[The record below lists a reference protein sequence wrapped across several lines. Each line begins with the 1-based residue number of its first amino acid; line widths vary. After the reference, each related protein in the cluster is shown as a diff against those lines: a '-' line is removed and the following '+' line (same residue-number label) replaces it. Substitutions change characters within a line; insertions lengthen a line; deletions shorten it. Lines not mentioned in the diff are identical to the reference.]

1 MANPIETAYSGL
13 KEELVIGPGHHRFQ
27 LMSKQREHFMG
38 SLWLAEDISTA
49 ARTHVS
55 LLVLRPELVRHPG
68 VAEQMRKLVTRLR
81 SALRHPHIA
90 TCYGY
95 FSWRGLEFLSLEHL
109 DGQTLSDLFQ
119 RNQAR
124 KLNDRQKQGLL
135 IQLAK
140 AVDSGHLKLG
150 KPHALLAPDLIFLN
164 AGGGVKLTGFGWRS
178 ILDPLLDLL
187 PQQPD
192 YPCYQAPEA
201 FHPQNQTTRSDVY
214 ALALIAW
221 ELYSGKRAFQSSDG
235 EAVRYRKEFK
245 APAGLTKAQWSSL
258 LQALSPES
266 ESRQA
271 NCMTLMRELF
281 ATETSPE
288 QSTIPDMRSEAPTR
302 AEGQLNSHQPSET
315 GDDAPAE
322 PPEQQINTVMEPEQP
337 QAPAVQPEPEAAD
350 TPVSEPEPGSE
361 TETGPKEEPTPESQ
375 PEPQPAPEPQP
386 ESDPQPESEPED
398 ESALASE
405 PEPNKQAAVEP
416 EAVPEAETP
425 HLAKPEAQP
434 KAQQSSRDNADT
446 PEENTEAQSATLRE
460 RLRALGTLPEPVWRW
475 ARRGLIFTLGFIAGF
490 WLALLF
496 YQGQL
501 DTISSQA
508 LTQMKNNRELRAAFE
523 FLEQEHLRLQQDL
536 ERLRMAPVE
545 PTAPP
550 LQSPAIE
557 SASALRAADRSVDN
571 LTLFQDELKDG
582 GRGPQMVVIP
592 AGRFRMGDL
601 HGNGDD
607 NERPVHEVIIGNS
620 FALAR
625 HEVTFE
631 EYDRFARATGRPL
644 PDDESW
650 GRGNRPVINVSWND
664 ANAYALWLA
673 EQTGQPYR
681 LPTEA
686 EWEYSAR
693 AGTESIYWWGDEPR
707 PGYAVCD
714 GCDSRWGGQQ
724 TAPVAAMK
732 SNPWGLHDMNGNV
745 DEWVLD
751 CYQPDYTNAP
761 KDGSA
766 TRTSDCSH
774 RVMRGGSWF
783 DIPRVV
789 RPASRY
795 RHPAISSRNS
805 WGFRVALD
813 LPASMQ

>member
-13 KEELVIGPGHHRFQ
+13 KEELVIGPSHHRFQ
-27 LMSKQREHFMG
+27 LISKQREHFMG

-49 ARTHVS
+49 ARTEVS
-55 LLVLRPELVRHPG
+55 LLILRPELVRHEG
-68 VAEQMRKLVTRLR
+68 VADQMRKLVTKLR

-140 AVDSGHLKLG
+140 AVDSGQLKLG
-150 KPHALLAPDLIFLN
+150 KPHSLLAPDLIFLN

-178 ILDPLLDLL
+178 ILDPLLSLL
-187 PQQPD
+187 PIQPD
-192 YPCYQAPEA
+192 YPSYQAPEA
-201 FHPQNQTTRSDVY
+201 FHPQNQTARSDVY

-221 ELYSGKRAFQSSDG
+221 ELYSGKRAFQPADG
-235 EAVRYRKEFK
+235 EAARYRKEFK
-245 APAGLTKAQWSSL
+245 APGGLNKAQWTCL
-258 LQALSPES
+258 AHALSPEIEPRPAS
-266 ESRQA
+266 
-271 NCMTLMRELF
+271 CMALVRELF
-281 ATETSPE
+281 ATESSPD
-288 QSTIPDMRSEAPTR
+288 QSTIPDMRSESLGEPQQETLAPEQEQITVPGAAPVADQAT
-302 AEGQLNSHQPSET
+302 AETQTAPAQAEPAAERPAPLET
-315 GDDAPAE
+315 EASKNAAADDAPAPDSSSENGE
-322 PPEQQINTVMEPEQP
+322 PPPAAPSQAVATQPEQT
-337 QAPAVQPEPEAAD
+337 QAEPVAATAEPGSAAETQPEPPPAIAPDTEATQKPPAPQ
-350 TPVSEPEPGSE
+350 TRVKAEAEPHPDEATGDAEEKP
-361 TETGPKEEPTPESQ
+361 ETGM
-375 PEPQPAPEPQP
+375 
-386 ESDPQPESEPED
+386 
-398 ESALASE
+398 ASLI
-405 PEPNKQAAVEP
+405 A
-416 EAVPEAETP
+416 
-425 HLAKPEAQP
+425 
-434 KAQQSSRDNADT
+434 
-446 PEENTEAQSATLRE
+446 
-460 RLRALGTLPEPVWRW
+460 RLRSFKKLPEPVRRW
-475 ARRGLIFTLGFIAGF
+475 SRRGLIFALGLVAGF

-501 DTISSQA
+501 DAISSQA

-523 FLEQEHLRLQQDL
+523 SLELTHERQQQEL
-536 ERLRMAPVE
+536 ERLHMAAEQPVSE
-545 PTAPP
+545 QRPP
-550 LQSPAIE
+550 DIE
-557 SASALRAADRSVDN
+557 SAGALREANRPVDN
-571 LTLFQDELKDG
+571 LTLFQDELREG
-582 GRGPQMVVIP
+582 GRGPQMAVIP

-607 NERPVHEVIIGNS
+607 NERPVHEVIISNS

-631 EYDRFARATGRPL
+631 EYDRFANATSRPL
-644 PDDESW
+644 PDDEGW
-650 GRGNRPVINVSWND
+650 GRGSRPVINVSWND
-664 ANAYALWLA
+664 ANAYTRWLA

-693 AGTESIYWWGDEPR
+693 AGTESIYWWGNQ
-707 PGYAVCD
+707 PGQDYAVCD

-724 TAPVAAMK
+724 TAPVGSMK
-732 SNPWGLHDMNGNV
+732 PNPWGLHDMSGNV

-751 CYQPDYTNAP
+751 CYQPDYSNAP
-761 KDGSA
+761 DDGSA
-766 TRTSDCSH
+766 VRTSDCTH

-795 RHPAISSRNS
+795 RHPANSSRNS